1 MPHAEQSSSPL
12 SIPCWRSWWL
22 GSPRSLA
29 RAGDKIPAI
38 PGRRRTRQMAGWG
51 WMEGAGGDGEG
62 NDDKDAAKNDK
73 GLGFSS
79 RELGEKQN
87 AGKRHWC
94 WLLFGCGGLC
104 CSPPPWRG
112 PHGQALSPLIK
123 LCHHKRR
130 WIPMG
135 MGKLRNLS
143 RHPDRS
149 HRTLS
154 PRSLKGNS
162 FRRVLK

>member
-1 MPHAEQSSSPL
+1 MLEILVAGVPSL
-12 SIPCWRSWWL
+12 PCQGWRQNPSNFQGGGGQERW
-22 GSPRSLA
+22 P
-29 RAGDKIPAI
+29 
-38 PGRRRTRQMAGWG
+38 
-51 WMEGAGGDGEG
+51 GGDGW
-62 NDDKDAAKNDK
+62 K
-73 GLGFSS
+73 GLAGMEREAMTRMLLKMTKGWDFPAGSS
-79 RELGEKQN
+79 EKSKMQEKGTG
-87 AGKRHWC
+87 AGC
-94 WLLFGCGGLC
+94 FFGCGGLC